1 MCRIGLRNKLKM
13 EAHFHSSAEAF
24 EVVHLRNF
32 ATKASI

>member
-1 MCRIGLRNKLKM
+1 MCRIGLKNKLQM
-13 EAHFHSSAEAF
+13 EAHFHSSAVVF